1 MGFFTDAFDRAG
13 SETQEALRE
22 RMYEQLFMNDPS
34 PYAAQVRLEYYRGR
48 LKSMG
53 EGCRIGCNVRIINP
67 QYVSLGNDVHIGDD
81 TTIIACGPGGVSLA
95 DHVNITDRVYLNTQ
109 SGSTGYITVGEYTY
123 IGTGTTLFGHR
134 GLEIGHSCLLAQN
147 ITIVPFSHIHAD
159 PNDYICRQGGHCEK
173 VTIGPDV
180 YIGMGVCVL
189 YSGSIGQGSVIGYGA
204 VVVRPIPEYSVAVGV
219 PAKVIK
225 TRK

>member
-1 MGFFTDAFDRAG
+1 MGYFTDAFNHADP
-13 SETQEALRE
+13 ETQDALRE

-34 PYAAQVRLEYYRGR
+34 PYAAQVRLEYYRGQ

-53 EGCRIGCNVRIINP
+53 KDCRIGRNVKIINP
-67 QYVSLGNDVHIGDD
+67 QYVSLGDDVRIGDD
-81 TTIIACGPGGVSLA
+81 TTIIAAGPLGIHLA
-95 DHVNITDRVYLNTQ
+95 DHVNVKDRVYMNSE
-109 SGSTGYITVGEYTY
+109 SGSTGYINVGEYTY
-123 IGTGTTLFGHR
+123 IGTGTTLFGHK

-189 YSGSIGQGSVIGYGA
+189 WSGNIGQGSVIGAGS
-204 VVVRPIPEYSVAVGV
+204 VVVKPIPEYSVAVGV

-225 TRK
+225 SRK